1 MKRTNWWNEEVRCA
15 VRNKK
20 VMYKRLLDTGTVEA
34 KQMYNKAK
42 LVAKNAVRRANNEE
56 WVKLGR
62 KLEKNASSNQQ
73 RFWAKVNGSR
83 RTEKGVTHVYDNNN
97 NKLLEGEEVVKRWKE
112 HFEGLYQEMDGPGLH
127 MPNGATKLLEGD
139 LEIMKEEVRRSA
151 RRLKMRKAPGIG
163 GIVPEMLKAGGEV
176 MVECMVKME
185 RRSGPR

>member
-1 MKRTNWWNEEVRCA
+1 
-15 VRNKK
+15 
-20 VMYKRLLDTGTVEA
+20 MYKRLLDTGTVEA

-42 LVAKNAVRRANNEE
+42 SVAKNAVRRANNEE

-62 KLEKNASSNQQ
+62 ELEKNASSNQQ
-73 RFWAKVNGSR
+73 RFCAKVNGSR
-83 RTEKGVTHVYDNNN
+83 RTEKGVTHIYDNNN
-97 NKLLEGEEVVKRWKE
+97 NKLLEGEEVGKRWKE

-139 LEIMKEEVRRSA
+139 LEIMKEEVRRSV

-163 GIVPEMLKAGGEV
+163 GIVPEMLKAGGEA
-176 MVECMVKME
+176 MVEWMVKME